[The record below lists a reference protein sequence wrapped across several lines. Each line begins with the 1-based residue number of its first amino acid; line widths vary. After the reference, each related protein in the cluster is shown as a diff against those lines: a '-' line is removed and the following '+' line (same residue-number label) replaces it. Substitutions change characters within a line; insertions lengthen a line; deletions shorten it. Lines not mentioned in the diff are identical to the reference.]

1 MTRSTCRFVALAAL
15 VLSWALA
22 SAPAFAQVWVA
33 GRLQVD
39 AGRHRR
45 QPALR
50 AAHADAMAGLW
61 QAAGS
66 A

>member
-1 MTRSTCRFVALAAL
+1 MVF
-15 VLSWALA
+15 A
-22 SAPAFAQVWVA
+22 SDAPAFGQVWVA

-50 AAHADAMAGLW
+50 AAHAGAMAGRW